1 MVVARRRLFL
11 KLRRSIARI
20 ITQAYSQERSPPAIG
35 AQSVSFFSLQTRLPA
50 MLTFKLILIR
60 LFVICMTLGAAG
72 AHAQVTGESEQRVL
86 RGYVPYQQGQLSR
99 AAQLFRADAKL
110 GIRAA
115 QYNLAVMILRGEA
128 KVSPAKQTH
137 SEAIAWLR
145 RSAESAF
152 PDAQFAV
159 GKLYED
165 GELLPRNLAT
175 ALLWYERAAKQQ
187 HLDAQLEMI
196 ASHML
201 GRGTPANPERA
212 AYWAQQAADKGDA
225 GAQYLLASFYENG
238 DGVARDLQK
247 AFDWYAQA
255 ARNGDSSA
263 SFKAKDIAERMKAS

>member
-1 MVVARRRLFL
+1 
-11 KLRRSIARI
+11 
-20 ITQAYSQERSPPAIG
+20 
-35 AQSVSFFSLQTRLPA
+35 
-50 MLTFKLILIR
+50 MLTFKLIVSRVLC
-60 LFVICMTLGAAG
+60 ICMTLGAASV
-72 AHAQVTGESEQRVL
+72 HAQVQAQNIQIPADAEQRVL
-86 RGYVPYQQGQLSR
+86 RGYVPYQQGQLKR
-99 AAQLFRADAKL
+99 AAQLFRADAQL

-115 QYNLAVMILRGEA
+115 QYNLAVMILRGET
-128 KVSPAKQTH
+128 KVSPVNQTH
-137 SEAIAWLR
+137 PEAIAWLR
-145 RSAESAF
+145 KSAGASF
-152 PDAQFAV
+152 PDAQYAL

-165 GELLPRNLAT
+165 GELLARNLAA
-175 ALLWYERAAKQQ
+175 ALPWYERAAKQQ

-238 DGVARDLQK
+238 DGVPRDLQK